1 MQLVLQNGKEMPP
14 FEIHYDV
21 TFGDCDPAGIV
32 FYPNIYK
39 WLDRCCHDWLRLF
52 GGHTQ
57 ICQNHGSKGL
67 GLMEA
72 QTKFLSPMTDGDSVR
87 VQMQVADWAAK
98 SVVLSYAG
106 FVGTRPTFTATERR
120 ALLIETDK
128 GMKAG
133 NMDGLKRLVS
143 A

>member
-1 MQLVLQNGKEMPP
+1 MSP

-32 FYPNIYK
+32 FYPNIYR
-39 WLDRCCHDWLRLF
+39 WLDRCFHDWLRPF
-52 GGHTQ
+52 GGHAQ
-57 ICQNHGSKGL
+57 ICQGLGSKGL

-72 QTKFLSPMTDGDSVR
+72 QAKFLSPTTDGDSVR
-87 VQMQVADWAAK
+87 VQLQVTDWAAK

-120 ALLIETDK
+120 ALLIETDT

-133 NMDGLKRLVS
+133 DMNALKHVVS